1 MTRVC
6 YGTKSGGGSRRHGLW
21 EVCLDLD
28 LSRDDDAVPVG
39 FATAKSRTR
48 PRPSQRSAEP
58 ESSPVTVHRLAN
70 RDLGSTYDC
79 PRAATNCRRP
89 FPSPVTSHSPWA
101 NHRANS
107 HQSNSQIS
115 RNTPTVRVSHSPTPH
130 THKTCLP
137 VDKRELQQWSVYAPL
152 PDRDAMHYLRLS
164 PSRAFRVHRYKGFL
178 KDCPSGQLDKAEFG
192 RIYKQF
198 FPFGDPGEF
207 ADYVFNVFDENKN
220 GTIDFKEFICAL
232 SVTSRGRLD
241 EKLKCE

>member
-79 PRAATNCRRP
+79 PRAATNCTLSLSCHLP
-89 FPSPVTSHSPWA
+89 LAMGKSQSKLSPEQLADLQKHTYCACVPLPNPSHSQDMP
-101 NHRANS
+101 S
-107 HQSNSQIS
+107 S
-115 RNTPTVRVSHSPTPH
+115 R
-130 THKTCLP
+130 
-137 VDKRELQQWSVYAPL
+137 
-152 PDRDAMHYLRLS
+152 
-164 PSRAFRVHRYKGFL
+164 
-178 KDCPSGQLDKAEFG
+178 
-192 RIYKQF
+192 
-198 FPFGDPGEF
+198 
-207 ADYVFNVFDENKN
+207 
-220 GTIDFKEFICAL
+220 
-232 SVTSRGRLD
+232 
-241 EKLKCE
+241 